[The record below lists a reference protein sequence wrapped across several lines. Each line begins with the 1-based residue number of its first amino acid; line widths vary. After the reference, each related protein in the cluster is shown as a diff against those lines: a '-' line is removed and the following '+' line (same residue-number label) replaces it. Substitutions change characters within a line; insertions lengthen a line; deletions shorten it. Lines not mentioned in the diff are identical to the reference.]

1 MTIHASES
9 ASAPPLAAATPRG
22 KAGSPPEHAAGFAK
36 QLDGD
41 HQPPAQAARAA
52 LADRPDLAGKPFGKI
67 VSLFARGLDLPPA
80 GIASPEEP
88 ETPAPTAEEPPAD
101 TAPVEETVSDTESAE
116 EPALTTEG

>member
-1 MTIHASES
+1 MQ
-9 ASAPPLAAATPRG
+9 PLAATTPRG

-36 QLDGD
+36 HLDGD

-52 LADRPDLAGKPFGKI
+52 LADRPALAGKPFGKI

-80 GIASPEEP
+80 EIASPEEP

-101 TAPVEETVSDTESAE
+101 TAPGEETTFGTESAE
-116 EPALTTEG
+116 EPAPTTEG